1 MSTNFIKILCI
12 NTLVLVLAISAH
24 AKVLGIA
31 GATYPIAEKD
41 ALTEIEERA
50 KQVDWEK
57 AIKKDKME
65 KAIKNFKPGG
75 IKQLP
80 RAADSRVFHV
90 DMTYTL
96 EVDIK
101 DKDGKV
107 LYPKGF
113 VFNPLDYVHN
123 PGTIFVVLN
132 GADPSQVK
140 WFKNSRYMSDL
151 NVTLMITDGSYY
163 ELSKQLKRPVFYAI
177 HGVIERFELQFVP
190 SIIQQKG
197 RYMEVNEID
206 VDKASKKHT

>member
-1 MSTNFIKILCI
+1 M
-12 NTLVLVLAISAH
+12 LVLAGSGY
-24 AKVLGIA
+24 AKDLGTA

-41 ALTEIEERA
+41 AITEMQERA

-101 DKDGKV
+101 DKDWNV

-113 VFNPLDYVHN
+113 VFNPLDYIHN
-123 PGTIFVVLN
+123 PGTIFVVIN
-132 GADPSQVK
+132 GADQSQVN
-140 WFKNSRYMSDL
+140 WFKKSRYMSDP
-151 NVTLMITDGSYY
+151 NVTLMITDGPYY
-163 ELSKQLKRPVFYAI
+163 ELSKRLKRPVFYAI
-177 HGVIERFELQFVP
+177 DGVVERFELQYLP

-197 RYMEVNEID
+197 RFMEVNEID

>member
-1 MSTNFIKILCI
+1 MSTNSIKTLYI
-12 NTLVLVLAISAH
+12 NTLVLIIAVSVQ
-24 AKVLGIA
+24 AKDLGIM
-31 GATYPIAEKD
+31 GTTYPIAEKD
-41 ALTEIEERA
+41 ALAEIEERA
-50 KQVDWEK
+50 RQVDWEK

-65 KAIKNFKPGG
+65 TAIRNFKPGG

-101 DKDGKV
+101 DKDGNV

-113 VFNPLDYVHN
+113 IINPLDYIHN
-123 PGTIFVVLN
+123 PGTIFVVIN
-132 GADPSQVK
+132 GTDQSQVN
-140 WFKNSRYMSDL
+140 WFKRSRYMSDP

-163 ELSKQLKRPVFYAI
+163 ELSKRLKRPVFYAL
-177 HGVIERFELQFVP
+177 HGVVERFELQNVP

-197 RYMEVNEID
+197 RFMEVNEID

>member
-1 MSTNFIKILCI
+1 MSITSIKKLCI
-12 NTLVLVLAISAH
+12 NILILLISTSAQG
-24 AKVLGIA
+24 KDLGVS

-41 ALTEIEERA
+41 ALTELEERA

-57 AIKKDKME
+57 IIKKDKMV
-65 KAIKNFKPGG
+65 KTVKTFKPKD
-75 IKQLP
+75 IKQLR
-80 RAADSRVFHV
+80 RAADSRVFQV
-90 DMTYTL
+90 DMTYML

-123 PGTIFVVLN
+123 PGAIFVVIN
-132 GADPSQVK
+132 GADPSQVN
-140 WFKNSRYMSDL
+140 WFKKSRYA
-151 NVTLMITDGSYY
+151 NNTHVTLMITDGSYY

-177 HGVIERFELQFVP
+177 HGVIERFELQYVP

-197 RYMEVNEID
+197 RFMEVNEID

>member
-1 MSTNFIKILCI
+1 MSINFIKILCI
-12 NTLVLVLAISAH
+12 NTLMLVLAVPGY
-24 AKVLGIA
+24 AKDLGTS
-31 GATYPIAEKD
+31 GATYPITEKD
-41 ALTEIEERA
+41 ALTEMQERA

-65 KAIKNFKPGG
+65 KAIKDFKPGG

-101 DKDGKV
+101 DKDGNV

-113 VFNPLDYVHN
+113 VFNPLDYIHN
-123 PGTIFVVLN
+123 PGTIFVVIN
-132 GADPSQVK
+132 GADPSQVN
-140 WFKNSRYMSDL
+140 WFKKSRYVSDPS
-151 NVTLMITDGSYY
+151 VTLMITDGSYY
-163 ELSKQLKRPVFYAI
+163 EMSKQLKRPVFYAI
-177 HGVIERFELQFVP
+177 HGVIERFELQYVP

-197 RYMEVNEID
+197 RFMEVNEID
-206 VDKASKKHT
+206 VDKA